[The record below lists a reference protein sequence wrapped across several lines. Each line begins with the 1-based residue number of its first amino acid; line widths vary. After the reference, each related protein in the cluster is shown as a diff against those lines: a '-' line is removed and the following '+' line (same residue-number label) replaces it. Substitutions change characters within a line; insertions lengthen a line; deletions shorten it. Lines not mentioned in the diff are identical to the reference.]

1 MSTAKRL
8 FAGAL
13 AGITS
18 VTATYPLD
26 LVRTRLSMEG
36 AKNPGV
42 KPPGIWDVM
51 KDVYKKEG
59 GVPAL
64 YRGLVPTAGVGFV

>member
-13 AGITS
+13 AGISS

-26 LVRTRLSMEG
+26 LVRTRLSME
-36 AKNPGV
+36 KNPQ
-42 KPPGIWDVM
+42 GIWQVT
-51 KDVYKKEG
+51 KDVYRNEG
-59 GVPAL
+59 GIPAL
-64 YRGLVPTAGVGFV
+64 YRGLVPTAGVGLPSL